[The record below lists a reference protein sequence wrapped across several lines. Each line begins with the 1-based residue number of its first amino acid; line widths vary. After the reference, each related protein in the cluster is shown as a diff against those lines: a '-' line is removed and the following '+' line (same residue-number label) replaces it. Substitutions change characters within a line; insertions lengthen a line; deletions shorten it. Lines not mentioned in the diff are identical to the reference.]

1 MCRRGNRTVTARAT
15 KTLSRGE
22 GPMRDVTGVS
32 RRRGAVAAQA
42 LIDALAA
49 WEAAWFRGGR

>member
-1 MCRRGNRTVTARAT
+1 
-15 KTLSRGE
+15 
-22 GPMRDVTGVS
+22 MRDVTGVS